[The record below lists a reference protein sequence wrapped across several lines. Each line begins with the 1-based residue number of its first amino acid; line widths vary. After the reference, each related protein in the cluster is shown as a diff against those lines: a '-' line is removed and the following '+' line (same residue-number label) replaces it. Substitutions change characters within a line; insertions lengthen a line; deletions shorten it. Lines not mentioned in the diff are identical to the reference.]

1 MYANE
6 IVSEGLKPL
15 DLSDSGESAIVR
27 MHEYNVNQLPVTDGD
42 KYIGIIN
49 LDEIVALR
57 HLNDPIKNLQL
68 PLKRPYVHENAHLFE
83 VMKAAVEY
91 SVKVVPVLS
100 NDEKYIGLITAE
112 SCMRAFATLQS
123 VMDEGGIVTLSIP
136 VKDFQLSEIARIVE
150 SNNATI
156 LAYYSHIDQA
166 TGMVDVTLKLNTSEM
181 SAIIS
186 AFERY
191 EYEVEG
197 VYNDENYNE
206 DVKDNYD
213 ALMKYLDV

>member
-68 PLKRPYVHENAHLFE
+68 PLKRPYVHENAHMFE

>member
-57 HLNDPIKNLQL
+57 HLNDPIKDLQL
-68 PLKRPYVHENAHLFE
+68 PLKRPYVHENAHMFE